1 MVGDT
6 ERTLRHTQ
14 DVADTDP
21 HCAHTASAGEEAM
34 GASPSV
40 RPASG
45 MDGCSVSEMEDV
57 AGVDLHCAYTPSA
70 GEEAMGASPS
80 VRPASGMDGCSVA
93 DVRVCDTAA

>member
-1 MVGDT
+1 
-6 ERTLRHTQ
+6 
-14 DVADTDP
+14 
-21 HCAHTASAGEEAM
+21 M

-57 AGVDLHCAYTPSA
+57 AGVDSHCAYTPSA